1 LKNEIEK
8 KKSYKRTQ
16 IEKTIKR
23 MGIKIKIKNKLDGNY
38 KLLTRGLNRKKITSI
53 KKQKKIKRI
62 RSKLKK
68 IIYEK
73 K

>member
-1 LKNEIEK
+1 MKLRK

-38 KLLTRGLNRKKITSI
+38 KLLTRGLNRKK
-53 KKQKKIKRI
+53 K
-62 RSKLKK
+62 
-68 IIYEK
+68 
-73 K
+73 

>member
-1 LKNEIEK
+1 LKNEK

-38 KLLTRGLNRKKITSI
+38 KLLTRGLNRK
-53 KKQKKIKRI
+53 
-62 RSKLKK
+62 
-68 IIYEK
+68 EK
-73 K
+73 